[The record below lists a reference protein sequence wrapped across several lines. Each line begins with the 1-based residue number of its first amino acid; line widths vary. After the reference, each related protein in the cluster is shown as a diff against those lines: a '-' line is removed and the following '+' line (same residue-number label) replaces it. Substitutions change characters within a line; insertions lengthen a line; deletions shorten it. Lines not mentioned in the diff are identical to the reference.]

1 MGTTSGTVSTSSCP
15 GPCYPSPDHK
25 LSPSQHTGFPRPPR
39 PAPCPRPPSPCTGST
54 KLLPSSGV
62 RCTRGH
68 RQRVVGPLI
77 SGPHS
82 AAMPEARALLS
93 RMEVSPPNLQPRSR
107 LLARGL
113 AAVSY
118 SAGCAETCF
127 GSHLI
132 CLTKRSA
139 VHFPENVF

>member
-1 MGTTSGTVSTSSCP
+1 M
-15 GPCYPSPDHK
+15 
-25 LSPSQHTGFPRPPR
+25 
-39 PAPCPRPPSPCTGST
+39 

-107 LLARGL
+107 LLATEAWLPFHTVL
-113 AAVSY
+113 AVPRHVLGA
-118 SAGCAETCF
+118 T
-127 GSHLI
+127 
-132 CLTKRSA
+132 
-139 VHFPENVF
+139 